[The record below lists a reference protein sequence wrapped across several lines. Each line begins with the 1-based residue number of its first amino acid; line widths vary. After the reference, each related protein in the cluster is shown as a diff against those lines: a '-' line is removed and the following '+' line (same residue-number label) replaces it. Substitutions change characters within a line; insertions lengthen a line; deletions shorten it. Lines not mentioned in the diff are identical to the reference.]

1 MESILILGRQPAISA
16 AELESLYGANS
27 IKLISNQ
34 ALLLDKNPVDVD
46 FERLGASIKL
56 GQILSSCNYRDLK
69 KTVSNV
75 VSSLNLPQ
83 NGKLNIGISGYGL
96 KMSSREIS
104 AMALDIKK
112 ELKSA
117 GYSVRVVPN
126 KEASLNSAQV
136 IHNKLTNE
144 HGLELLLVASGSEV
158 YIAKTIAVQNITDY
172 TARDRERPKRDAFV
186 GMLPP
191 KLAQTIINLAVGQI
205 QNTKYDIQNT
215 TLLDP
220 FCGTGVVL
228 QEALLMGYNVIGTD
242 IEPKMI
248 DYSQQNIDWFTN
260 HWPNANNDCNLEV
273 GDACNHTWPNNI
285 STIASETYLGRPLSG
300 IPPKDKLDEIIHSV
314 NYLHK
319 KFLQNLAGQIAS
331 GTRLCIAVPAWFVN
345 HRTFRLPVLDDLAKL
360 GYNRVDFKHAKT
372 ADLIYRRPDQLVG
385 RELVIMTRK

>member
-1 MESILILGRQPAISA
+1 MESILILGRQPAIGA
-16 AELESLYGANS
+16 AELESLYGAN
-27 IKLISNQ
+27 KLRIVSNQ
-34 ALLLDKNPVDVD
+34 AILLEKSPSEVNFD
-46 FERLGASIKL
+46 RLGSSIKL
-56 GQILSSCNYRDLK
+56 GQILDTCHYTKIK
-69 KTVSNV
+69 KTVSDIV
-75 VSSLNLPQ
+75 ASLNLPQ

-96 KMSSREIS
+96 KMSNREIG

-112 ELKSA
+112 TLKKD

-126 KEASLNSAQV
+126 KESSLNSAQV
-136 IHNKLTNE
+136 IHNKLTAE
-144 HGLELLLVASGSEV
+144 HGLELLLVASGADV
-158 YIAKTIAVQNITDY
+158 YIAKTVAVQDIVDY

-191 KLAQTIINLAVGQI
+191 KLAQTIINLAAGEMQPV
-205 QNTKYDIQNT
+205 NH

-228 QEALLMGYNVIGTD
+228 QEALLMGFDAVGTD

-248 DYSQQNIDWFTN
+248 DYSQQNIEWFTKY
-260 HWPNANNDCNLEV
+260 WPEANNKCDLEV
-273 GDACNHTWPNNI
+273 GDACNHTWQNNI

-331 GTRLCIAVPAWFVN
+331 GTRICIAVPAWFVN
-345 HRTFRLPVLDDLAKL
+345 KRVFQLPILDDLAKL
-360 GYNRVDFKHAKT
+360 GYNRIDFKHAKT